1 MHSIESVD
9 PNVNSCRQNEQL
21 MTRVLIRSLRCG
33 KQVAVD
39 LLINIKKIFFNWK
52 LLYINKSQELT
63 GVGTAMGLGQWFLNF
78 STCQKMPR
86 PTNLH
91 L

>member
-39 LLINIKKIFFNWK
+39 LLINIKKNFF
-52 LLYINKSQELT
+52 
-63 GVGTAMGLGQWFLNF
+63 
-78 STCQKMPR
+78 
-86 PTNLH
+86 
-91 L
+91 